1 MPDLIIKP
9 TNTSGNKVII
19 QDQGAVTRLQTDD
32 AGITIT
38 APTIASMANC
48 TFPAGT
54 IVYVQTFELAGSD
67 DTSTSIGWDN
77 SGLQITIPS
86 AKVALGSKIF
96 VTYSHAFGV
105 NQGTGHRRIDYK
117 LQRTDPT
124 DHTLFHA
131 IKVGL
136 TANDDNG
143 TEHIR
148 FNSSASGIDDD
159 LGTGD
164 HVYKL
169 QFRKSEGTS
178 ENSGNI
184 YYRNNTGAILNMTAM
199 VIV

>member
-1 MPDLIIKP
+1 MPTLKLGSTTALTESSGALTINVANP
-9 TNTSGNKVII
+9 TVTLGSNTTFGGDVSLSN
-19 QDQGAVTRLQTDD
+19 A
-32 AGITIT
+32 
-38 APTIASMANC
+38 

-96 VTYSHAFGV
+96 VTYSHVFGV

-184 YYRNNTGAILNMTAM
+184 YYRNSTGAILNMTAM